1 MARLKAFF
9 THARPGTR
17 LRQALWLSLAL
28 LGLRLHASYGLG
40 YGDAEA
46 LYASY
51 AMHPQPAYLDHP
63 GLIGYLLRLLGGGTA
78 PSPHQ
83 PMR

>member
-51 AMHPQPAYLDHP
+51 AMHP
-63 GLIGYLLRLLGGGTA
+63 
-78 PSPHQ
+78 
-83 PMR
+83 